1 MQKIQS
7 YPGFR
12 QVFVATEEVSHLCAI
27 AIAYSADGVNRVDLG
42 EEATQAKA
50 GGIAYGAR
58 SGAISGQLIRV
69 VTQGIVSGVILGADC
84 LVGDRLM
91 LASAGR
97 LMPLNTITPIGAVSG
112 RIIINLV
119 SGGPGGGLTVQAS
132 DTALGYS
139 SGLVSGIT
147 GALFT
152 SGAFAGTAFDTA
164 RVLGKA
170 LSSGLA
176 GKGIPVLVT
185 LGG

>member
-27 AIAYSADGVNRVDLG
+27 AIVYSADGVNRVDLG
-42 EEATQAKA
+42 EEATQEKA

-58 SGAISGQLIRV
+58 SGAISGQLVRV

-91 LASAGR
+91 MASAGR
-97 LMPLNTITPIGAVSG
+97 LMPLNTIQPAISGFIPTGAIGIVSG
-112 RIIINLV
+112 VLGAGHNILSGAAGGII
-119 SGGPGGGLTVQAS
+119 SGGATITSAPVF
-132 DTALGYS
+132 S
-139 SGLVSGIT
+139 SGLAQS
-147 GALFT
+147 LN
-152 SGAFAGTAFDTA
+152 TA

-170 LSSGLA
+170 LNSGVA
-176 GKGIPVLVT
+176 GAGIPVLVT